1 MNETF
6 NAAMSDT
13 QFGAWLRNPAA
24 RRLVLIE
31 VAVRSGGQERM
42 RFLSTGAYVTAPDD
56 TPPNLAYQSIV
67 STGMQ
72 FTEQLSLGGEAS
84 LSAGD
89 IEIHNPS
96 GIRDAWLDD
105 VWMNRPIR
113 AWIGD
118 PRWRRGDFR
127 MIFNGV
133 VADVAPKGRDKL
145 ALKLRDKLQRLNTPV
160 SEAKLGGATPN
171 KDAVLPLVFGEVHNI
186 TPLLADPA
194 LLQYQVHDGAI
205 EEIIEVRDNGVP
217 VRVTADKASGKFVL
231 VAPPAGTLTVSVQ
244 GDRATGYATTVAAL
258 VRRLA
263 TGYGKA
269 GDRFADG
276 DLDTANLAAFDAAHP
291 QAVGLF
297 LAGRTNVLNACQML
311 ASSLGAQLVM
321 SRLGQLRLL
330 QISLPPAGTPAA
342 VGPQHM
348 VAGSLTPVSRN
359 APTASVK
366 LGFSKNWT
374 VQSGLQTGIP
384 VQHKDLFETE
394 WLTATRADARV
405 QADYRLDAEPV
416 QQDTMLLRRVDA
428 EAEAQRRLAISR
440 LPRTAYEF
448 DGTAEMLA
456 LELGQAVTV
465 THPRFGMENG
475 VAGQVVSLAPDWL
488 TGHVKVGFIV

>member
-1 MNETF
+1 MSETF
-6 NAAMSDT
+6 NAAMSDA
-13 QFGAWLRNPAA
+13 QFAAWLRNPAA

-31 VAVRSGGQERM
+31 VAARSGATEVT

-56 TPPNLAYQSIV
+56 APPNLAYQSIV

-96 GIRDAWLDD
+96 GIRDAWLND
-105 VWMNRPIR
+105 VWMNRPIL

-133 VADVAPKGRDKL
+133 VADIAPKGSDKL

-171 KDAVLPLVFGEVHNI
+171 KDAVLPLSFGEVHNI

-205 EEIIEVRDNGVP
+205 EGVIEVRDNGLP
-217 VRVTADKASGKFVL
+217 VRVTADNAGGKFTL
-231 VAPPAGTLTVSVQ
+231 AAAPAGTLTVSVQ
-244 GDRATGYATTVAAL
+244 GDRPAAYANTVAAL

-269 GDRFADG
+269 GDRFADS
-276 DLDTANLAAFDAAHP
+276 DLDAANLAAFDAAHP
-291 QAVGLF
+291 QAAGLF

-330 QISLPPAGTPAA
+330 QVSLPPLGVPAK

-348 VAGSLTPVSRN
+348 VAGSLAPVSRS

-366 LGFSKNWT
+366 LAFSKNWT
-374 VQSGLQTGIP
+374 VQTGLQTGIP
-384 VQHKDLFETE
+384 LQHKDLFETE
-394 WLTATRADARV
+394 WLTATRSDAGV
-405 QADYRLDAEPV
+405 QADYRLDAEPL

-428 EAEAQRRLAISR
+428 EAEAQRRLAIGR
-440 LPRTAYEF
+440 VPRTVYEF

-465 THPRFGMENG
+465 THPRYGMEQG